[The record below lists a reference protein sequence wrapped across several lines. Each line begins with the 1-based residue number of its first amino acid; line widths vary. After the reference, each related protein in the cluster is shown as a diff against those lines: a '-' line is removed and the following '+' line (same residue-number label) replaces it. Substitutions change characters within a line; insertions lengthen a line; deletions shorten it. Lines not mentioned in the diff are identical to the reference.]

1 MQFNIEQLN
10 IGKADNSTFNI
21 QNSTLN
27 IAVGFP
33 LEFRRISVLPTYCLR
48 CTSDTSS
55 IHLRLFFDS
64 RTKLE
69 RRMNEG

>member
-27 IAVGFP
+27 IAVGLVFNVK
-33 LEFRRISVLPTYCLR
+33 LLGCET
-48 CTSDTSS
+48 
-55 IHLRLFFDS
+55 IH
-64 RTKLE
+64 
-69 RRMNEG
+69 N